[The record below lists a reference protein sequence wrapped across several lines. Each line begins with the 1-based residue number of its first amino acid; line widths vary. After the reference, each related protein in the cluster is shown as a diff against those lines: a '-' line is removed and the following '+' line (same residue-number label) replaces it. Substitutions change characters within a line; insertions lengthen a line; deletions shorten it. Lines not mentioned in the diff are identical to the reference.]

1 MNRVQLARE
10 LQELKVGG
18 VLREQ
23 SWLLACD
30 RPFAEL
36 MAEWSIPASRVLMI
50 ADIEAG
56 GADLKED
63 CFALVCTEQSEDL
76 ARRRLT
82 ERGLANAGLYAD
94 VMPRLAAKLPPL
106 YQPPTKAEPGLEYA
120 ILCLPRCGSTLVSR
134 ELKIIGAGDPVEHF
148 RGFLQDLLRE
158 RAVSGFDLI
167 QWWELVRA
175 GRRVDGVFGTKIIWD
190 FWKMAERFM
199 TPAERGHILAFLG
212 RVPVIHIERSDK
224 YAQAAS
230 DVIARK
236 TGVWHLWNE
245 GMKGAYQRRLDGLEP
260 DFEEAVGVFKK
271 FSKTEHDLRDLLDR
285 HAGRVIRIDYDDLIR
300 APKAA
305 IARAAEGLDLV
316 IPAGYLDSAL
326 SLHPTESEAHKRLAE
341 RLRREFD

>member
-1 MNRVQLARE
+1 MNRVRLARE
-10 LQELKVGG
+10 LQELKIAE
-18 VLREQ
+18 VLASEP
-23 SWLLACD
+23 WLLACD
-30 RPFAEL
+30 EPFAQL
-36 MAEWSIPASRVLMI
+36 MADWSISRDRLLMI
-50 ADIEAG
+50 PDIGANGAEIEA
-56 GADLKED
+56 ATLTV
-63 CFALVCTEQSEDL
+63 VCTEGSEEL

-82 ERGLANAGLYAD
+82 ERGMANLGLFGD
-94 VMPRLAAKLPPL
+94 IMPRLAAKLPPL
-106 YQPPTKAEPGLEYA
+106 YRPPGEIKSRLEYA

-158 RAVSGFDLI
+158 RASSRFDLI

-199 TPAERGHILAFLG
+199 TTAERGHILAFLA
-212 RVPVIHIERSDK
+212 RAPVIHIERADK

-245 GMKGAYQRRLDGLEP
+245 GMKGSYRRKLEGLEV
-260 DFEEAVGVFKK
+260 DFDEAVGVYRK
-271 FSKTEHDLRDLLDR
+271 FSKTEHDLKELLHR
-285 HAGRVIRIDYDDLIR
+285 QGARVIRIDYDDLIR

-305 IARAAEGLDLV
+305 IARAAESLGLLV
-316 IPAGYLDSAL
+316 PAGYLSSAL
-326 SLHPTESEAHKRLAE
+326 SLHPTESEAHKRLAD
-341 RLRREFD
+341 RLRRELG